1 MPSRYPHLRLARNA
15 PFVKRTES
23 VDTVDTP
30 VERLDEEKIE
40 LLRRWGVGL
49 QSDERDELRAAGRAI
64 LLLIEEIERLHVE
77 RWNLQPDPDAEPEE
91 VEIHT
96 SLLERL
102 HLGRKRTEEAPG

>member
-1 MPSRYPHLRLARNA
+1 M
-15 PFVKRTES
+15 
-23 VDTVDTP
+23 DTVDTP

-40 LLRRWGVGL
+40 LLRRWGDGL
-49 QSDERDELRAAGRAI
+49 QHDERDELRAAGRAI

-77 RWNLQPDPDAEPEE
+77 RWSAAAEADEEE

-102 HLGRKRTEEAPG
+102 RFGRRPTEETPG

>member
-1 MPSRYPHLRLARNA
+1 M
-15 PFVKRTES
+15 
-23 VDTVDTP
+23 
-30 VERLDEEKIE
+30 ERLDEEKIE

-77 RWNLQPDPDAEPEE
+77 HWNAQEPLEDQLEAEA
-91 VEIHT
+91 EIPA

-102 HLGRKRTEEAPG
+102 RLGRKRTEEAPG

>member
-1 MPSRYPHLRLARNA
+1 
-15 PFVKRTES
+15 
-23 VDTVDTP
+23 

-77 RWNLQPDPDAEPEE
+77 RWSAQEEPDPEE

>member
-1 MPSRYPHLRLARNA
+1 MSSRYPLRLARA
-15 PFVKRTES
+15 TAFVKRTES

-64 LLLIEEIERLHVE
+64 LLLIEEIERLQVE
-77 RWNLQPDPDAEPEE
+77 RWNLQPEPAEPEE